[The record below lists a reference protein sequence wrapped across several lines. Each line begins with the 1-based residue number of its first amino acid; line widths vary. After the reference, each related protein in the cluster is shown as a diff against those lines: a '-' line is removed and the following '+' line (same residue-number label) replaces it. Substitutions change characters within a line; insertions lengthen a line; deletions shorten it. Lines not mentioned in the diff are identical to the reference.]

1 MPTMQTSVEITE
13 NRRLRLDM
21 ELPDHMP
28 VGRAHIEINITPSP
42 QKTTE
47 NPKSIMSFYGC
58 FKDLGAFEG
67 EGTEV
72 QRKLRDEW

>member
-13 NRRLRLDM
+13 NRHLWIDM
-21 ELPDHMP
+21 ELPEHTP
-28 VGRAHIEINITPSP
+28 VGRAHVEIKITPCS

-47 NPKSIMSFYGC
+47 NPKSIMDFYGR
-58 FKDLGAFEG
+58 FKGMDAFGGA
-67 EGTEV
+67 GTEI